1 MHAMNLLMLPGN
13 SPSNK
18 EWTHILSGLLLP
30 HFSEVKIVEYESW
43 RDNDFSR
50 VIDLEEELVKVSKV
64 VRKWDQYCI
73 FAKSVGTA
81 LCMKAVAEK
90 AINPQ
95 KCMFV
100 GIPLEWLSA
109 NNILISNWV
118 KDYHVPTMVVQQKN
132 DPFGNAKIVSDFLLS
147 IDSIAN
153 FSTIE
158 GDDHNYSDVALL
170 ISKAVSFFS
179 EK

>member
-1 MHAMNLLMLPGN
+1 MRAMNLLMLPGN
-13 SPSNK
+13 SPRNK
-18 EWTHILSGLLLP
+18 GWTHILSGLLLP

-73 FAKSVGTA
+73 IAKSVGTA
-81 LCMKAVAEK
+81 LCMKAVAK
-90 AINPQ
+90 KVINPQ

-100 GIPLEWLSA
+100 GIPLDWLA
-109 NNILISNWV
+109 TNNIPINNWV
-118 KDYHVPTMVVQQKN
+118 KDYHVPTMVVQQQD
-132 DPFGNAKIVSDFLLS
+132 DPFGSAKNVNNFLSS
-147 IDSIAN
+147 IDCITSY
-153 FSTIE
+153 SVIE
-158 GDDHNYSDVALL
+158 GNDHIYDDVASLA
-170 ISKAVSFFS
+170 SKAIGFFN